1 MEIKDLISNKGEIIE
16 GPKLILPKIF
26 KDKRGFFYESWN
38 QFNFDKLVE
47 KTSFV
52 QDNHSKSNLGV
63 LRGLHYQIEPF
74 AQDKLVRC
82 TSGKVYDVIV
92 DLRFNSFT
100 YGQWAYIELN
110 SEENNQVW
118 IPKGF
123 AHGFLSLTNSA
134 EVQYKASNLW
144 SKKHERTIIWNDE
157 TIKIKWPIHYFKEF
171 NLSISTKD
179 SNGMTLKYAEET
191 KNIFL

>member
-1 MEIKDLISNKGEIIE
+1 MEVKDLISNKGKIIK

-38 QFNFDKLVE
+38 KFNFDKLVE

-92 DLRFNSFT
+92 DLRFNSLT
-100 YGQWAYIELN
+100 YGQWAHIELD
-110 SEENNQVW
+110 SEKNNQVW

-123 AHGFLSLTNSA
+123 AHGFLSLTNS
-134 EVQYKASNLW
+134 V
-144 SKKHERTIIWNDE
+144 R
-157 TIKIKWPIHYFKEF
+157 F
-171 NLSISTKD
+171 NIRLQIYGVKNMKD
-179 SNGMTLKYAEET
+179 QSFGMIRLL
-191 KNIFL
+191 ILDGQ

>member
-38 QFNFDKLVE
+38 QVNFDKLVE

-100 YGQWAYIELN
+100 YGQWAYIELS

-144 SKKHERTIIWNDE
+144 SKKHERSIIWNDE

-179 SNGMTLKYAEET
+179 SDGMTLKYAEET

>member
-1 MEIKDLISNKGEIIE
+1 MEVKDLISNKGEIIK
-16 GPKLILPKIF
+16 GPKLILPDIF
-26 KDKRGFFYESWN
+26 KDERGIFYESWN
-38 QFNFDKLVE
+38 KFKFDKLVE

-74 AQDKLVRC
+74 AQGKLVRC
-82 TSGKVYDVIV
+82 TFGKVYDVVV
-92 DLRFNSFT
+92 DLRLNSFT
-100 YGQWAYIELN
+100 YSQWASIELN
-110 SEENNQVW
+110 ATENNQLW

-123 AHGFLSLTNSA
+123 AHGFLALTNSA
-134 EVQYKASNLW
+134 EVQYKASNSW
-144 SKKHERTIIWNDE
+144 SKEHERSIIWNDQSINIE
-157 TIKIKWPIHYFKEF
+157 WPINYFKES

-179 SNGMTLKYAEET
+179 NDGMTLKYAEET

>member
-1 MEIKDLISNKGEIIE
+1 MEIKDLVSNKGEIIE
-16 GPKLILPKIF
+16 GPKLIIPKIF
-26 KDKRGFFYESWN
+26 KDKRGLFYESWN
-38 QFNFDKLVE
+38 QLNFDNLVK

-92 DLRFNSFT
+92 DLRFNSST

-110 SEENNQVW
+110 SEKNNQVL

-123 AHGFLSLTNSA
+123 AHGFLTLTNSA
-134 EVQYKASNLW
+134 EIQYKASNLW
-144 SKKHERTIIWNDE
+144 SKEHERSIIWNDQ
-157 TIKIKWPIHYFKEF
+157 TINIIWPIDY
-171 NLSISTKD
+171 
-179 SNGMTLKYAEET
+179 
-191 KNIFL
+191 

>member
-1 MEIKDLISNKGEIIE
+1 M
-16 GPKLILPKIF
+16 ILPKIF
-26 KDKRGFFYESWN
+26 KDKRGFFYESCN
-38 QFNFDKLVE
+38 QVNFDKLVE

-100 YGQWAYIELN
+100 YG
-110 SEENNQVW
+110 
-118 IPKGF
+118 
-123 AHGFLSLTNSA
+123 
-134 EVQYKASNLW
+134 
-144 SKKHERTIIWNDE
+144 
-157 TIKIKWPIHYFKEF
+157 
-171 NLSISTKD
+171 
-179 SNGMTLKYAEET
+179 
-191 KNIFL
+191 